1 MNATADSLAR
11 TLYHDRQLDMDA
23 VKVLPGEFFVTDKDM
38 VLVTVLGSC
47 VSACI
52 RDRQSAIGG
61 MNHFMLPDA
70 GSAPA
75 SGSARYGINAM
86 EMMLNEL
93 YKRGARKQRL
103 EAKVFGGG
111 NVLASIVANQVGTR
125 NADFVKGFLATEGIP
140 VVGSDLLEE
149 HPRKVYYFPASGK
162 ARVKALHVLANDTLL
177 ERELDYRSRL
187 AATPASGDI
196 ELFG

>member
-1 MNATADSLAR
+1 MSAATEALAR

-23 VKVLPGEFFVTDKDM
+23 VKVLPGEYFVTDQDM

-61 MNHFMLPDA
+61 MNHFMLPEA
-70 GSAPA
+70 GGAA
-75 SGSARYGINAM
+75 VSGSARYGINAM
-86 EMMLNEL
+86 EMMLNDL

-111 NVLASIVANQVGTR
+111 NVLASITANQVGTR
-125 NADFVKGFLATEGIP
+125 NAEFVKSFLDMEGIP
-140 VVGSDLLEE
+140 VVGSDLLDDY
-149 HPRKVYYFPASGK
+149 PRKVYYFPASGK

-187 AATPASGDI
+187 VEAPASGDI